1 MSVAIA
7 GPKLEGNVA
16 VGDGR
21 QISFAEFGAPLFHL
35 PQESHMAGLG
45 RGGLGRGEEIL
56 SVLMQIWDR
65 NQRG

>member
-1 MSVAIA
+1 MLLNMSVAIA
-7 GPKLEGNVA
+7 RPKLEGNVA

-45 RGGLGRGEEIL
+45 RGEEIL